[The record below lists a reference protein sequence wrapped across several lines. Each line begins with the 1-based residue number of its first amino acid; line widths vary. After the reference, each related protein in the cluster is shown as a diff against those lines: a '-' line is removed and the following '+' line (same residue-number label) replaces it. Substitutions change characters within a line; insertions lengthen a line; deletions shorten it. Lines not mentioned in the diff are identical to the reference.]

1 MIDARYFSSAPQ
13 AMPGS
18 MMIARANAANALS
31 RRFGAEP
38 DFRLRVDD
46 AGEDINTVG
55 N

>member
-1 MIDARYFSSAPQ
+1 
-13 AMPGS
+13 
-18 MMIARANAANALS
+18 MIARANATNAVP

-38 DFRLRVDD
+38 DFRLRLDD